1 MTRAELMESLTQEL
15 REVLRGYTLPS
26 RLHGVD
32 GIAPS
37 MQTVMQEVKVFA
49 QYLPQPSGITFDDRE
64 YPNIREHD
72 RIKKYDADDYE
83 SNFPCVIVKLGDMTD
98 TEEQDRKHSSVKVS
112 ILAGVYDESP
122 ECQGYVD
129 LLNLQEVIREHLMEH
144 RVLGHK
150 FLLRMPLVSK
160 LDETETWPVYFG
172 VMDMQYELGRP
183 VRSSG
188 YVYRYGQG
196 V

>member
-1 MTRAELMESLTQEL
+1 MTRADLMEALTHEL
-15 REVLRGYTLPS
+15 RELLRGYVLPS
-26 RLHGVD
+26 RLRGVD
-32 GIAPS
+32 GVEPS
-37 MQTVMQEVKVFA
+37 MQVVMQEVKVYA
-49 QYLPQPSGITFDDRE
+49 QYLPQPSGITFSE
-64 YPNIREHD
+64 KSTGLKNYTS
-72 RIKKYDADDYE
+72 DDYE
-83 SNFPCVIVKLGDMTD
+83 SSFPCVVVKLGDMTD
-98 TEEQDRKHSSVKVS
+98 TEEQDRKHSSVNVS
-112 ILAGVYDESP
+112 ILAGVYDENP

-129 LLNLQEVIREHLMEH
+129 ILNLQEVIRKHLMEH

-150 FLLRMPLVSK
+150 FLLRMPLVSR

-172 VMDMQYELGRP
+172 VMEMQYELGRP